1 MEVNWRNLVHFPG
14 FDDDN
19 ECDDDDDDD
28 DDDFRD
34 KVAGIWVISKT
45 FKLRFRAIPQLSAN
59 SADLE
64 S

>member
-28 DDDFRD
+28 FID

-45 FKLRFRAIPQLSAN
+45 FKLRFWAIPQLSVN
-59 SADLE
+59 FADLE

>member
-28 DDDFRD
+28 DFID

-45 FKLRFRAIPQLSAN
+45 VKLRLRAIPQLSVN
-59 SADLE
+59 FADLE